1 MTRIGRRGSWWLIAA
16 ATFLFVA
23 AFDTL
28 FGGFRQRADQTFAL
42 LQADGTAFVVVAAP
56 ALDVDT
62 LLRDQETRIIV
73 CTGAGG
79 VGKTTVAAAL
89 GLRAAVISPW
99 CCRRSS
105 STPTARTGI

>member
-1 MTRIGRRGSWWLIAA
+1 MSRSAA
-16 ATFLFVA
+16 PT
-23 AFDTL
+23 
-28 FGGFRQRADQTFAL
+28 
-42 LQADGTAFVVVAAP
+42 AAP

-89 GLRAAVISPW
+89 GLRAAESGRRVVVFSPGGIDTMS
-99 CCRRSS
+99 R
-105 STPTARTGI
+105 PTAYRRAT